1 MARVCSHHPFLLSKN
16 LCGRCGAEFCGEC
29 LVHPRGQKLPMCVT
43 CAVAAGGANP
53 GTKALSRRKI
63 RSIARARATEVA
75 AAAPP
80 PLPVI
85 ENPVPSGF
93 AFGEAEEI
101 DRSTPAGASRRG
113 GRRRNR
119 DLASREAAPREAASR
134 DAAPEGPRD
143 DMMSWLDSVYATE
156 PTE

>member
-1 MARVCSHHPFLLSKN
+1 MARVCNHHPFLLSEN
-16 LCGRCGAEFCGEC
+16 ICGRCGAEFCAEC
-29 LVHPRGQKLPMCVT
+29 LVHPRGQKLPLCVT

-53 GTKALSRRKI
+53 GTKGLSRRKI
-63 RSIARARATEVA
+63 RSIARTRAAEVS

-85 ENPVPSGF
+85 ENPVPTGF

-101 DRSTPAGASRRG
+101 TRPAVPPPEATKRG

-119 DLASREAAPREAASR
+119 DLAPRA
-134 DAAPEGPRD
+134 AAPEGPRD